1 MGDAKRIVVVE
12 DDPDIRGMVTDYLDS
27 QRFAVTGAGDG
38 PAMRR
43 ALAEAPA
50 DLVILD
56 LNLPGESGL
65 TLLEE
70 LRRDSGIAVIVLT
83 GSGDIVD
90 KVVGLELGADDYIT
104 KPFEL
109 RELLARVRSVLRRA
123 TPPASDGQDGV
134 YVFSDWRLN
143 PATRGLVSPEGAAVD
158 LTTTEFNLL
167 AVFVDHANKVLSR
180 DRLLDLVH
188 GRGAGPFDRS
198 IDVQVGRL
206 RRKIEVD
213 PKVPRLIKTVRG
225 AGYLFAGKVARMEE
239 SVSE

>member
-1 MGDAKRIVVVE
+1 MIDAKRIVIVE
-12 DDPDIRGMVTDYLDS
+12 DDPDIRRMVVDYLS
-27 QRFAVTGAGDG
+27 AQQFAAVGVGDG

-43 ALAEAPA
+43 VLAEGLA

-65 TLLEE
+65 TLIEE
-70 LRRDSGIAVIVLT
+70 LRRDSAVPVIVLT
-83 GSGDIVD
+83 GSGEVVD
-90 KVVGLELGADDYIT
+90 KVVGLEMGADDYVT

-123 TPPASDGQDGV
+123 APQVVGERGGT
-134 YVFSDWRLN
+134 YVFADWRLN
-143 PATRGLVSPEGAAVD
+143 PTTRSLVSPEGAPID

-167 AVFVDHANKVLSR
+167 AVFVDNANKVLSR

-188 GRGAGPFDRS
+188 GRSAGPFDRS

-206 RRKIEVD
+206 RRKIETD
-213 PKVPRLIKTVRG
+213 PKSPQLIKTVRG
-225 AGYLFAGKVARMEE
+225 AGYLFAAKVARIDEAG
-239 SVSE
+239 SE